1 MLVESV
7 FVVPKIIVLQGR
19 VTTKTNKKARGKKNM
34 KQVGTLY
41 FFCGKMGAGKSI
53 KSKQLAKEKNAVLLS
68 EDEWLSSLYPN
79 QITSFEDYLKLSAQ
93 LKPMVKKH
101 VQNILSV
108 GTHVVMDFPGNTQK
122 QRKWFLD
129 IASEV
134 NANHQLI
141 YLNLNNQQCLR
152 QIAQRRNEQPERAAF
167 DTEET
172 FIEVTKFFEA
182 PEASEGLNIWEFS
195 GKE

>member
-1 MLVESV
+1 
-7 FVVPKIIVLQGR
+7 
-19 VTTKTNKKARGKKNM
+19 M
-34 KQVGTLY
+34 KQLGTLY
-41 FFCGKMGAGKSI
+41 FFCGKMGAGKST
-53 KSKQLAKEKNAVLLS
+53 KSKQLAIEKHAVLLS

-79 QITSFEDYLKLSAQ
+79 QITSFEDYLKFSAQ
-93 LKPMVKKH
+93 LKPMVKKL

-108 GTHVVMDFPGNTQK
+108 GTDVVMDFPGNTQK

-141 YLNLNNQQCLR
+141 FLNINNEQCLS

-167 DTEET
+167 DTEAM
-172 FIEVTKFFEA
+172 FIHVTKFFEA
-182 PEASEGLNIWEFS
+182 PEASEGLNVLEFNR
-195 GKE
+195 KE

>member
-1 MLVESV
+1 M
-7 FVVPKIIVLQGR
+7 
-19 VTTKTNKKARGKKNM
+19 GKWE
-34 KQVGTLY
+34 QE
-41 FFCGKMGAGKSI
+41 KST
-53 KSKQLAKEKNAVLLS
+53 KSKQLAMEKHAVLLS

-79 QITSFEDYLKLSAQ
+79 QITLFEDYLKFSAQ

-108 GTHVVMDFPGNTQK
+108 GTDVVMDFPGNTQK

-129 IASEV
+129 IASQV

-141 YLNLNNQQCLR
+141 FLNLNNKQCLR

-167 DTEET
+167 DTEAT
-172 FIEVTKFFEA
+172 FIHVTQFFEA
-182 PEASEGLNIWEFS
+182 PEASEGLNILEFS

>member
-1 MLVESV
+1 
-7 FVVPKIIVLQGR
+7 
-19 VTTKTNKKARGKKNM
+19 M
-34 KQVGTLY
+34 KETGTLY
-41 FFCGKMGAGKSI
+41 FFCGKMGAGKST
-53 KSKQLAKEKNAVLLS
+53 KSKQLAIEKHAVLLS
-68 EDEWLSSLYPN
+68 EDEWLESLYPS
-79 QITSFEDYLKLSAQ
+79 QIISFEDYLKFSAQ

-108 GTHVVMDFPGNTQK
+108 DTNVVMDFPGNTQK

-129 IASEV
+129 IASEI

-141 YLNLNNQQCLR
+141 YLNLNNEQCLR

-172 FIEVTKFFEA
+172 FFHVTKYFEA
-182 PEASEGLNIWEFS
+182 PEVSEGLNILEF
-195 GKE
+195 K